1 MKTTK
6 LDQIYYKLSLL
17 DLDEVTEKS
26 QKEYDKLNKQL
37 DKLTS

>member
-17 DLDEVTEKS
+17 DLKEVTEKS
-26 QKEYDKLNKQL
+26 QKKYDKLNRKLSQL
-37 DKLTS
+37 RS